1 MEKIITAQ
9 RKFFASHAT
18 KDVKHRA
25 EQLTRLNS
33 VLKAIEEQL
42 NRVIYVDF
50 KKYSFENY
58 MSELS
63 LIYSNIDGA
72 IRKTMKWIKR
82 INRSKIGYG
91 P

>member
-9 RKFFASHAT
+9 RKFFANHAT
-18 KDVKHRA
+18 KDVKLRA
-25 EQLTRLNS
+25 EHLTRLNS

-63 LIYSNIDGA
+63 LISSDMDEA
-72 IRKTMKWIKR
+72 IRKTMKRIKR
-82 INRSKIGYG
+82 IIGQK
-91 P
+91 

>member
-1 MEKIITAQ
+1 MEKIISAQ
-9 RKFFASHAT
+9 RKFFESHAT
-18 KDVKHRA
+18 KEVKLRA

-50 KKYSFENY
+50 KKYIFENY

-72 IRKTMKWIKR
+72 IRKTMKRIKR
-82 INRSKIGYG
+82 IIGQK
-91 P
+91 